1 MAKRLSAQIKKE
13 ILDLF
18 VKNGF
23 NIEKL
28 ANKFECTTATITR
41 NLKKELGSQNYQEI
55 IDSRNLKI
63 NPEISKIN
71 SVSDFIQDNA
81 YMCVEDLK
89 KRTNIPKT
97 EIICS
102 STKN

>member
-28 ANKFECTTATITR
+28 AHKFECTTATITR
-41 NLKKELGSQNYQEI
+41 NLKKELGNQNYQEI
-55 IDSRNLKI
+55 MDSRNSKT
-63 NPEISKIN
+63 NPEVSKKNMRSHSVQHN
-71 SVSDFIQDNA
+71 SKNFNFIT
-81 YMCVEDLK
+81 LK
-89 KRTNIPKT
+89 NNTFLKLKVIYNSI
-97 EIICS
+97 
-102 STKN
+102 